1 MAAATHI
8 IDLATGW
15 KLKRSDEGDDT
26 WMTVDKVPTV
36 VHLDLLNNKRIPDPF
51 IGTNELDVEWVGEH
65 SWTYETTFDGPAL
78 SNNAQAYLLFDGL
91 DTFAYVRLNGTT
103 ILESDNMFLSHR
115 VDITTLLQQS
125 KSNTLSIEFDSAL
138 LAGRALEKEHSE
150 HKFVAFNGE
159 ASRLAVRKAQ
169 YHWGWDWG
177 PVLMTAG
184 PWRPVRLEVSYTH
197 ISNVRVDYDVSDD
210 LSIITGK
217 IVADIEGLV
226 DEIIFT
232 IGYGGQDILHVS
244 QKAENGTNVSEF
256 KLESPNLWYPAGY
269 GEQCLY
275 SVTVNAS
282 YQGTVLNTW
291 EAKTGFRK
299 SQLVQEKDGH
309 GQSFYFRINN
319 VDIFCGGS
327 CWIPAHSHL
336 PSLDPDKYRAWL
348 QLMIDG
354 NQVMTRVWGGGIY
367 EDNAFYDIC
376 DELGILVW
384 QDFMFAC
391 GVYPVWPT
399 FSDSIQAEAENNIR
413 RLRHHPSIVIWA
425 GNNEDYQVQE
435 QCHLDYDYDDKN
447 PESWLKSN
455 FPARYYYEHLL
466 PLIMEKETPGT
477 QYWPGSPFSNG
488 KPSDDLNIGD
498 VHQWNVWHGTQEKY
512 QRYGEIG
519 GRFNSEFGLAA
530 FPVLKTVE
538 GFVKNK
544 EDLYP
549 QSHVLDFHN
558 KADGH
563 ERRIATY
570 VMENFRFSS
579 DLATWVYLTQLAQSE
594 AMTYAYRNWRR
605 QWGDNRRC
613 GGALV
618 WQLNDCWPATS
629 WSIVDHYLRK
639 KPAFYVIKRALCP
652 IAVGVQREH
661 HDWSV
666 CHAHPKTSSAYE
678 LWISSSVQH
687 ETHVDVELRFLSID
701 TGKEVKPA
709 VKKDNVVVAKNGVT
723 NVLSGVIDNVTEEVH
738 VLAARVFRSGE
749 CISRDVDWPQP
760 FKYLSFENRDV
771 KVEAQPG
778 KLVICAE
785 KPTKGLVLEEI
796 DGCIL
801 SDNCL
806 DVMPDDP
813 QVVNICDGSQ
823 DPKAPRF
830 RYLGYR
836 E

>member
-8 IDLATGW
+8 VDLATGW

-26 WMTVDKVPTV
+26 WMTVEKVPTV
-36 VHLDLLNNKRIPDPF
+36 VHLDLLNNKKIPDPF
-51 IGTNELDVEWVGEH
+51 VGTNELDVEWVGEH
-65 SWTYETTFDGPAL
+65 SWTYETTFNGPAI
-78 SNNAQAYLLFDGL
+78 SDNAQVYLLLDGL
-91 DTFAYVRLNGTT
+91 DTLAHVRLNGTT
-103 ILESDNMFLSHR
+103 ILKSDNMFLSHR
-115 VDITTLLQQS
+115 VDITALLQQS

-150 HKFVAFNGE
+150 HNFVAFNGE

-184 PWRPVRLEVSYTH
+184 PWRPVRLEVSHMH
-197 ISNVRVDYDVSDD
+197 ISNVRVDYDVSND
-210 LSIITGK
+210 LSTITGK

-232 IGYGGQDILHVS
+232 IGYGGQDIFCVA
-244 QKAENGTNVSEF
+244 QKAESGTNASEF
-256 KLESPNLWYPAGY
+256 KLENPNLWYPAGY

-275 SVTVNAS
+275 SVAVNAS
-282 YQGTVLNTW
+282 YQGIVLNTW
-291 EAKTGFRK
+291 ETKIGFRK

-309 GQSFYFRINN
+309 GQPFYFRINN
-319 VDIFCGGS
+319 IDVFCGGS
-327 CWIPAHSHL
+327 CWIPAHSLL
-336 PSLDPDKYRAWL
+336 PSLNPDKYRAWL
-348 QLMIDG
+348 QVMIDG

-367 EDNAFYDIC
+367 EDDAFYDIC

-391 GVYPVWPT
+391 GVYPVWPAL
-399 FSDSIQAEAENNIR
+399 SDSIQAEAENNIR
-413 RLRHHPSIVIWA
+413 RLRHHPSIIIWA

-435 QCHLDYDYDDKN
+435 QCHLDYNYDDKN

-466 PLIMEKETPGT
+466 PSIMEKETPGT

-488 KPSDDLNIGD
+488 KSSDDLNIGD

-538 GFVKNK
+538 GFVKNR

-563 ERRIATY
+563 ERRIVTY

-605 QWGDNRRC
+605 QWGENRRC

-639 KPAFYVIKRALCP
+639 KPAFYVIKRALCS

-666 CHAHPKTSSAYE
+666 CHARPKKSSNYE
-678 LWISSSVQH
+678 LWISSSLQH
-687 ETHVDVELRFLSID
+687 ETLVDVELRFLSIA
-701 TGKEVKPA
+701 TGKEVKPT
-709 VKKDNVVVAKNGVT
+709 VKKDNVAIVKNGVT
-723 NVLSGVIDNVTEEVH
+723 NVLSGVIDNVREEVH
-738 VLAARVFRSGE
+738 VLAARVFQSGE

-760 FKYLSFENRDV
+760 FKYLSFENRGV
-771 KVEAQPG
+771 KVEAQTG
-778 KLVICAE
+778 KFMISSE

-796 DGCIL
+796 DDCVL

-806 DVMPDDP
+806 DVMPDDL
-813 QVVNICDGSQ
+813 QVVDICTESQ
-823 DPKAPRF
+823 DPKAPNF
-830 RYLGYR
+830 TYLGSR